1 MGGIRYDDARSIVD
15 EASRV
20 IRDLASTVAGGLPR
34 ARADLEALVRIPS
47 VAFEGF
53 PDAPN
58 RAAAALTAELL
69 GELLPEVKVVEVAG
83 APPTVIGKSPAPEGA
98 PTVLLYAHYDVQPAG
113 PDDAWTTPAF
123 APELRDGR
131 LHGRGAADDK
141 SGVIMHVAALRALG
155 EELTVGITVV
165 VEGDEETGRGTFDG
179 YLAAH
184 RDELA
189 ADVIVVADSGN
200 WQLGEPTL
208 CASLR
213 GLTELFV
220 EVSALERPAHSG
232 LVGGA
237 APDALLALIRMLDAL
252 TDEHGDPAVAGLA
265 RRPWTGMEMPEDALR
280 GTASVLDGVGL
291 VGTGT
296 IAERLFSRP
305 AITVIGLDA
314 PAVATAANALVPRAR
329 AKVSVRLAPGDDP
342 GRAFGL
348 VRDHL
353 LAVAPWD
360 VRVALTEGAG
370 TPGFAAASDGPG
382 LQAARRA
389 MLAAY
394 GKEAVDVGSGGSIP
408 LVTSLAATYPEAEI
422 VVWGAQDD
430 GARIHAGDEGVV
442 IEELGRAIL
451 AEALLLRELARGPR
465 VLTAE

>member
-1 MGGIRYDDARSIVD
+1 MRCDLVSAV
-15 EASRV
+15 AS
-20 IRDLASTVAGGLPR
+20 GLSR
-34 ARADLEALVRIPS
+34 AQADLDALVRIPS
-47 VAFEGF
+47 VAFAGF

-69 GELLPEVKVVEVAG
+69 GEVLPDVEIVEVPG
-83 APPTVIGKSPAPEGA
+83 APPTVLARSPAPAGA

-113 PDDAWTTPAF
+113 PDEAWTSPAF
-123 APELRDGR
+123 EPELRGGR
-131 LHGRGAADDK
+131 LYGRGAADDK
-141 SGVIMHVAALRALG
+141 SGVVMHVAALRALG
-155 EELTVGITVV
+155 GELAVGVIVV
-165 VEGDEETGRGTFDG
+165 IEGDEETGRGTFDG
-179 YLAAH
+179 YLAMH

-252 TDEHGDPAVAGLA
+252 TDEHGDPAVGGLV
-265 RRPWTGMEMPEDALR
+265 RHPWTGMEMPEDALR
-280 GTASVLDGVGL
+280 GTASVLEGVGL

-296 IAERLFSRP
+296 VAERLFSRP
-305 AITVIGLDA
+305 AITVVGLDA
-314 PAVATAANALVPRAR
+314 PAVETAANALVPRAR

-342 GRAFGL
+342 RRAFGL

-353 LAVAPWD
+353 LRAAPWG
-360 VRVALTEGAG
+360 VRVAVTEGAG
-370 TPGFAAASDGPG
+370 APGFALRGDGPG

-389 MLAAY
+389 MRAAH

-408 LVTSLAATYPEAEI
+408 LVTTLASTYPEAEI

-442 IEELGRAIL
+442 IAELGRAIL
-451 AEALLLRELARGPR
+451 AEALLLRELAQGH
-465 VLTAE
+465 AS

>member
-1 MGGIRYDDARSIVD
+1 M
-15 EASRV
+15 
-20 IRDLASTVAGGLPR
+20 IRDLASAVATGLPR
-34 ARADLEALVRIPS
+34 AQADLEALVRIPS

-69 GELLPEVKVVEVAG
+69 GEVLPDVEVVEVPG
-83 APPTVIGKSPAPEGA
+83 APPTVLGRAPAPAGA

-113 PDDAWTTPAF
+113 PKEAWTSPAF
-123 APELRDGR
+123 EPELRGGR
-131 LHGRGAADDK
+131 LYGRGAADDK
-141 SGVIMHVAALRALG
+141 SGVVLHLAALRALG
-155 EELTVGITVV
+155 EELSVGVIVV

-213 GLTELFV
+213 GLTELYV
-220 EVSALERPAHSG
+220 EVSTLARPAHSG

-237 APDALLALIRMLDAL
+237 APDALLALIRMLDTL
-252 TDEHGDPAVAGLA
+252 TDEHGDPAVAGLV
-265 RRPWTGMEMPEDALR
+265 RRPWNGMDMPEDALR
-280 GTASVLDGVGL
+280 GTASVLEDVEL

-305 AITVIGLDA
+305 AITVVGLDA
-314 PAVATAANALVPRAR
+314 PAVATAANALVPQAR

-353 LAVAPWD
+353 LAAAPWG
-360 VRVALTEGAG
+360 VRVALSEGAG
-370 TPGFAAASDGPG
+370 APGFALAGDGPG

-389 MLAAY
+389 MRAAY
-394 GKEAVDVGSGGSIP
+394 GKAAVDVGSGGSIP
-408 LVTSLAATYPEAEI
+408 LVTTLAATYPEAEI

-442 IEELGRAIL
+442 IAELGRAIL
-451 AEALLLRELARGPR
+451 AEVLLLRELAQGD
-465 VLTAE
+465 AS

>member
-1 MGGIRYDDARSIVD
+1 MS
-15 EASRV
+15 
-20 IRDLASTVAGGLPR
+20 RDLASAVAGGLAR
-34 ARADLEALVRIPS
+34 AQADLETLVRIPS
-47 VAFEGF
+47 VAFAGF

-58 RAAAALTAELL
+58 HAAAELTAELL
-69 GELLPEVKVVEVAG
+69 REVLPDVTVVEVPE
-83 APPTVIGKSPAPEGA
+83 APPTVIGRSPAPEGA

-113 PDDAWTTPAF
+113 PDDAWTSPAF
-123 APELRDGR
+123 EPQLRAGR

-141 SGVIMHVAALRALG
+141 SGIVMHVAALRALG
-155 EELTVGITVV
+155 EELGVGVTVV
-165 VEGDEETGRGTFDG
+165 IEGDEETGRGTFDG

-213 GLTELFV
+213 GLTEAFV
-220 EVSALERPAHSG
+220 EVSTLARPAHSG

-252 TDEHGDPAVAGLA
+252 TDEHGDPAVEGLV
-265 RRPWTGMEMPEDALR
+265 RRPWTGMDMPEEALR

-291 VGTGT
+291 VGTGSV
-296 IAERLFSRP
+296 AERLFSRP

-353 LAVAPWD
+353 LAAAPWG
-360 VRVALTEGAG
+360 VRAEVTEGAG
-370 TPGFAAASDGPG
+370 APGFAATDDGPG
-382 LQAARRA
+382 LRAARRA
-389 MLAAY
+389 LLAAY

-408 LVTSLAATYPEAEI
+408 LVTTLTATYPEAEI

-451 AEALLLRELARGPR
+451 AQAVLLRELAAPP
-465 VLTAE
+465 AS

>member
-1 MGGIRYDDARSIVD
+1 
-15 EASRV
+15 
-20 IRDLASTVAGGLPR
+20 
-34 ARADLEALVRIPS
+34 
-47 VAFEGF
+47 
-53 PDAPN
+53 
-58 RAAAALTAELL
+58 
-69 GELLPEVKVVEVAG
+69 
-83 APPTVIGKSPAPEGA
+83 
-98 PTVLLYAHYDVQPAG
+98 
-113 PDDAWTTPAF
+113 
-123 APELRDGR
+123 
-131 LHGRGAADDK
+131 
-141 SGVIMHVAALRALG
+141 MHVAALRALG
-155 EELTVGITVV
+155 EDLGVGVTVV

-184 RDELA
+184 RAELA

-237 APDALLALIRMLDAL
+237 APDALLALIRMLDTL
-252 TDEHGDPAVAGLA
+252 TDENGDPAVAGLA
-265 RRPWTGMEMPEDALR
+265 RAPWSGMAMPVDALR
-280 GTASVLDGVGL
+280 RTAGVLDGVGL
-291 VGTGT
+291 VGSGT

-353 LAVAPWD
+353 LAAAPWD

-370 TPGFAAASDGPG
+370 APGFAATGDGPG
-382 LQAARRA
+382 LRAARGA
-389 MLAAY
+389 MLTAY

-408 LVTSLAATYPEAEI
+408 LVTTLAATYPEAEV
-422 VVWGAQDD
+422 VVWGAQDN

-442 IEELGRAIL
+442 VEELGRAIL
-451 AEALLLRELARGPR
+451 AEALLLRGLAQGD
-465 VLTAE
+465 AS

>member
-1 MGGIRYDDARSIVD
+1 MGPPGA
-15 EASRV
+15 AT
-20 IRDLASTVAGGLPR
+20 RDLASMVRAGLPR
-34 ARADLEALVRIPS
+34 AQADLEALVRIPS

-53 PDAPN
+53 PEGPN

-69 GELLPEVKVVEVAG
+69 GEVLSQVEIVEVPG
-83 APPTVIGKSPAPEGA
+83 APPTVIGRSPAPAGA
-98 PTVLLYAHYDVQPAG
+98 RTVLLYAHYDVQPAG
-113 PDDAWTTPAF
+113 PDEAWTSPAF
-123 APELRDGR
+123 APVLRDGR
-131 LHGRGAADDK
+131 LYGRGAADDK
-141 SGVIMHVAALRALG
+141 SGVVMHLAALRALG
-155 EELTVGITVV
+155 EELAVGVTVV

-184 RDELA
+184 RAELA

-200 WQLGEPTL
+200 WRLGEPTL

-213 GLTELFV
+213 GLTEVLV
-220 EVSALERPAHSG
+220 EVSTLERPAHSG

-237 APDALLALIRMLDAL
+237 APDALLALIRMLDTL
-252 TDEHGDPAVAGLA
+252 TDEHGDPAVAGLV
-265 RRPWTGMEMPEDALR
+265 RRPWTGMDMPEDALR

-305 AITVIGLDA
+305 AITVVGLDA
-314 PAVATAANALVPRAR
+314 PAVATAANALVPWAR

-342 GRAFGL
+342 ARAFSL

-353 LAVAPWD
+353 LAAAPWD
-360 VRVALTEGAG
+360 VRVALTKGSTA
-370 TPGFAAASDGPG
+370 PGFTATGDGPG

-389 MLAAY
+389 MQAAY

-408 LVTSLAATYPEAEI
+408 LVTALAATYPEAEI

-451 AEALLLRELARGPR
+451 SEALLLRELAHRPP
-465 VLTAE
+465 VPSAE

>member
-1 MGGIRYDDARSIVD
+1 MRCDLVSAV
-15 EASRV
+15 AS
-20 IRDLASTVAGGLPR
+20 GLPR
-34 ARADLEALVRIPS
+34 AQADLDALVRIPS
-47 VAFEGF
+47 VAFAGF

-69 GELLPEVKVVEVAG
+69 GEVLPDVEIVEVPG
-83 APPTVIGKSPAPEGA
+83 APPTVLARSPAPAGA

-113 PDDAWTTPAF
+113 PDDAWTSPAF
-123 APELRDGR
+123 TPELRDGR
-131 LHGRGAADDK
+131 LYGRGAADDK
-141 SGVIMHVAALRALG
+141 SGVVMHVAALRALG
-155 EELTVGITVV
+155 EELGVGVTVV

-179 YLAAH
+179 YLATH

-220 EVSALERPAHSG
+220 EVSTLERPAHSG

-252 TDEHGDPAVAGLA
+252 TDEHGDPAVGGLL
-265 RRPWTGMEMPEDALR
+265 RHPWTGMEMPEDALR
-280 GTASVLDGVGL
+280 GTASVLEGVGL

-296 IAERLFSRP
+296 VAERLFSRP
-305 AITVIGLDA
+305 AITVVGLDA
-314 PAVATAANALVPRAR
+314 PAVETAGNALVPRAR

-342 GRAFGL
+342 RRAFGL

-353 LAVAPWD
+353 LAAAPWE
-360 VRVALTEGAG
+360 VRVAVTEGAG
-370 TPGFAAASDGPG
+370 APGFALRGDGPG

-389 MLAAY
+389 MRAAY

-408 LVTSLAATYPEAEI
+408 LVTTLASTYPEAEI

-442 IEELGRAIL
+442 IAELGRAIL
-451 AEALLLRELARGPR
+451 AEALLLRELAQGH
-465 VLTAE
+465 AS

>member
-1 MGGIRYDDARSIVD
+1 MT
-15 EASRV
+15 
-20 IRDLASTVAGGLPR
+20 RDLPSAVADGLPR
-34 ARADLEALVRIPS
+34 AQADLEALVRIPS
-47 VAFEGF
+47 VAFAGF
-53 PDAPN
+53 PEAPN
-58 RAAAALTAELL
+58 RAAAELTAELL
-69 GELLPEVKVVEVAG
+69 REVLGDVEIVEVPG
-83 APPTVIGKSPAPEGA
+83 APPTVVARAPAPRGA

-113 PDDAWTTPAF
+113 PDAAWTSPAF
-123 APELRDGR
+123 TPELRDGR
-131 LHGRGAADDK
+131 LYGRGAADDK
-141 SGVIMHVAALRALG
+141 SGVVLHLAALRALG
-155 EELTVGITVV
+155 DELAVGVTVV
-165 VEGDEETGRGTFDG
+165 IEGDEETGRGTFDG

-220 EVSALERPAHSG
+220 DVSTLDHPAHSG

-237 APDALLALIRMLDAL
+237 VPDALLALIRMLDTL
-252 TDEHGDPAVAGLA
+252 TDAAGDPAVEGLV
-265 RRPWTGMEMPEDALR
+265 RHPWTGMEMPEEALR
-280 GTASVLDGVGL
+280 ETASVLDGVAL

-296 IAERLFSRP
+296 IAERLYMRP

-314 PAVATAANALVPRAR
+314 PAVATAANAIVPHAR

-342 GRAFGL
+342 ARAFAL

-353 LAVAPWD
+353 LAAAPWG
-360 VRVALTEGAG
+360 VRAEVVEGAG
-370 TPGFAAASDGPG
+370 APGFAATGDGPG

-389 MLAAY
+389 MQDAY
-394 GKEAVDVGSGGSIP
+394 GKAAVDVGSGGSIP
-408 LVTSLAATYPEAEI
+408 LVTTLAATYPEAEI

-442 IEELGRAIL
+442 VAELGRAIL
-451 AEALLLRELARGPR
+451 AEALLLRELAG
-465 VLTAE
+465 

>member
-1 MGGIRYDDARSIVD
+1 MS
-15 EASRV
+15 
-20 IRDLASTVAGGLPR
+20 RDLASVVAAGLPR
-34 ARADLEALVRIPS
+34 AQADLEALVRIPS

-58 RAAAALTAELL
+58 RAAAELTAELL
-69 GELLPEVKVVEVAG
+69 REVLPEVEVVEVPG
-83 APPTVIGKSPAPEGA
+83 APPTVLGRFPAPAGA

-113 PDDAWTTPAF
+113 PEDAWTSPAF
-123 APELRDGR
+123 EPELRDGR

-141 SGVIMHVAALRALG
+141 SGVVMHIAALRALG
-155 EELTVGITVV
+155 AGLAVGVTVV

-179 YLAAH
+179 YLEAH

-220 EVSALERPAHSG
+220 EVSTLDRPAHSG

-237 APDALLALIRMLDAL
+237 APDALLALIRMLDTL
-252 TDEHGDPAVAGLA
+252 TDADGDPAVEGLV
-265 RRPWTGMEMPEDALR
+265 RHPWTGMDMPEGALR
-280 GTASVLDGVGL
+280 GTASVLDGVDL
-291 VGTGT
+291 VGSGT
-296 IAERLFSRP
+296 IADRLYMHP

-342 GRAFGL
+342 RRAFGL

-353 LAVAPWD
+353 LAAVPWN
-360 VRVALTEGAG
+360 VRVEVTEGAG
-370 TPGFAAASDGPG
+370 APGFAATGDGPG

-389 MLAAY
+389 LLAAY
-394 GKEAVDVGSGGSIP
+394 GKDAVEVGSGGSIP
-408 LVTSLAATYPEAEI
+408 LVTTLAATYPEAEI

-442 IEELGRAIL
+442 VEELGRAIL
-451 AEALLLRELARGPR
+451 AEAELLRGLAPEP
-465 VLTAE
+465 ASPSAK

>member
-1 MGGIRYDDARSIVD
+1 
-15 EASRV
+15 
-20 IRDLASTVAGGLPR
+20 VADGLRR
-34 ARADLEALVRIPS
+34 AQADLEALVRIPS

-53 PDAPN
+53 PDEPN
-58 RAAAALTAELL
+58 RAAAALSAELL
-69 GELLPEVKVVEVAG
+69 GEVLPQVEIVEVPG
-83 APPTVIGKSPAPEGA
+83 APPTVIGRSPAPGGA
-98 PTVLLYAHYDVQPAG
+98 LTVLLYAHYDVQPAG
-113 PDDAWTTPAF
+113 PDDAWTSPAF

-131 LHGRGAADDK
+131 LYGRGAADDK
-141 SGVIMHVAALRALG
+141 SGVVMHLAALRALG
-155 EELTVGITVV
+155 EELAVGVTVV

-200 WQLGEPTL
+200 WRLGEPTL

-213 GLTELFV
+213 GLTEVFV
-220 EVSALERPAHSG
+220 EVSTLERPAHSG

-237 APDALLALIRMLDAL
+237 APDALLALIRMLDTL
-252 TDEHGDPAVAGLA
+252 TDEHGDPAVAGLV
-265 RRPWTGMEMPEDALR
+265 RRPWTGMDMPEDALR
-280 GTASVLDGVGL
+280 GTASVLDGVEL

-305 AITVIGLDA
+305 AITVVGLDA
-314 PAVATAANALVPRAR
+314 PAVATAVNALVPSAR

-353 LAVAPWD
+353 LAAAPWN
-360 VRVALTEGAG
+360 VRVALTEGSGA
-370 TPGFAAASDGPG
+370 PGFAATGDGPG
-382 LQAARRA
+382 LQAARLA
-389 MLAAY
+389 MHAAY

-408 LVTSLAATYPEAEI
+408 LVTTLAATYPEAEI

-451 AEALLLRELARGPR
+451 SEALLLRELAHRPP
-465 VLTAE
+465 VPSAE